1 MRYSAEYGRQTIGIV
16 DIWAQDVGAA
26 LMRTL
31 LAAASL
37 IALAAGSDAGCYNAH
52 GNHQIVCARDGAT
65 EASCGGIW
73 VASCADAGYSC
84 CAGGE
89 AKPDAGCYNA
99 HGYVS
104 SNF

>member
-52 GNHQIVCARDGAT
+52 G
-65 EASCGGIW
+65 
-73 VASCADAGYSC
+73 
-84 CAGGE
+84 
-89 AKPDAGCYNA
+89 
-99 HGYVS
+99 YVHS
-104 SNF
+104 NSELETDYFLTSNFFLTFSNFF